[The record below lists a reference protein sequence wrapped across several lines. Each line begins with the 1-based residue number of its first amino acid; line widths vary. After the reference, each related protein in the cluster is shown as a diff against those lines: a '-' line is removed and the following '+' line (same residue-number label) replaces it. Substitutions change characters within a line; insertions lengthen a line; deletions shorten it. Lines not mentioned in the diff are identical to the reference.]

1 MFAIIRGTGKKKVLG
16 SYWANVSDEQRAERW
31 LRVLVGAMLY
41 PPVERADKT
50 TVLPALT
57 VDPYRRYV
65 LDLIKRDANLKSIS
79 QALLFCIDFT
89 ASSKGLN
96 NNEEENK
103 TRKSGNIRKLW

>member
-1 MFAIIRGTGKKKVLG
+1 MYAILRGSGKKKVLG
-16 SYWANVSDEQRAERW
+16 SYWANVEDEQRAERW

-41 PPVERADKT
+41 PPVEREDKT

-57 VDPYRRYV
+57 VDTHRRYV

-96 NNEEENK
+96 NNEEPKNK
-103 TRKSGNIRKLW
+103 TRTGRRQLW